1 MAEIPNPIRL
11 IQHGAAHTATDM
23 RARLAIRLKEIYP
36 FHKQVS
42 MAYQHIT
49 SSIDGMSIKTAAR
62 LCLSSA
68 PKHLDMIHI
77 VIYILAVSIKYRR

>member
-1 MAEIPNPIRL
+1 MAEISNRIRL

-23 RARLAIRLKEIYP
+23 RARQAIRLKEIYP
-36 FHKQVS
+36 FHKQVGLS
-42 MAYQHIT
+42 MACQHIT

-68 PKHLDMIHI
+68 PKH
-77 VIYILAVSIKYRR
+77 